1 MKRETRVA
9 FVEDMELVMLRCRQ
23 RVHPG
28 SVEHRVL
35 AVICEELNRR
45 VRELRKKEGDD

>member
-9 FVEDMELVMLRCRQ
+9 FAEDMELVMLRCRQ
-23 RVHPG
+23 RANPG
-28 SVEHRVL
+28 SVEHRIF

-45 VRELRKKEGDD
+45 VRELRKKEEDE